1 MTLLVP
7 VPAASFPAFLK
18 RAIAGY
24 AKQNVESGRWP
35 AEAALELSR
44 AEHQRLLPE
53 GIASKDNHIF
63 EIHDPATDAVV
74 GSLWLGVQNRTG
86 LPLAYVFNI
95 EIAPEHR
102 RRGHAARALKALE
115 PIVRELGLS
124 AIGLNVFA
132 YNTGAQALYA
142 SLGYE
147 VTALSM
153 RKSLGN
159 EKGV

>member
-1 MTLLVP
+1 MTVLVP
-7 VPAASFPAFLK
+7 ISAASFPAFLEA
-18 RAIAGY
+18 AIGGY
-24 AKQNVESGRWP
+24 AMQNVASGRWP

-44 AEHQRLLPE
+44 AEHQRLLPD
-53 GIASKDNHIF
+53 GVDSKDNHIF
-63 EIHDPATDAVV
+63 EIRDPATDAVV

-86 LPLAYVFNI
+86 IPLAYVFNI
-95 EIAPEHR
+95 EVAPAHR
-102 RRGHAARALKALE
+102 RQGHATRAFDALE
-115 PIVRELGLS
+115 PVVRELGLS

-153 RKSLGN
+153 RKTLGR
-159 EKGV
+159 KGGG

>member
-1 MTLLVP
+1 MTTLVP
-7 VPAASFPAFLK
+7 ISGASFPASLET
-18 RAIAGY
+18 AIAGY
-24 AKQNVESGRWP
+24 AMQNVASGRWP
-35 AEAALELSR
+35 AETALELSR

-63 EIHDPATDAVV
+63 EVRDPATDAVV

-86 LPLAYVFNI
+86 IPLAYVFNI

-102 RRGHAARALKALE
+102 RQGHGTRAFEALE
-115 PIVRELGLS
+115 PVVRELGLC

-147 VTALSM
+147 VTGSSM
-153 RKSLGN
+153 RKTLTN
-159 EKGV
+159 EVGS

>member
-1 MTLLVP
+1 MTILVP
-7 VPAASFPAFLK
+7 LSAISFPAFLET
-18 RAIAGY
+18 AIAGY
-24 AKQNVESGRWP
+24 ARQNVASGRWP
-35 AEAALELSR
+35 AEGALELSR

-53 GIASKDNHIF
+53 GIATKNNHIF

-74 GSLWLGVQNRTG
+74 GSLWLGVQNTTG
-86 LPLAYVFNI
+86 IPLAYVFNI
-95 EIAPEHR
+95 EVAPEHR
-102 RRGHAARALKALE
+102 RRGHAARAFKALE
-115 PIVRELGLS
+115 SVVRELGLS

-153 RKSLGN
+153 RKRLGN
-159 EKGV
+159 ESGI